1 MAIGVAGSHCA
12 QAQTINLPSIGNS
25 IGNLL
30 NKAKAS
36 GTPSSTP
43 PPSNPATAAPPNSL
57 ANPGDPSAAPAAPAG
72 ANALGV
78 SAAASP
84 PVMSTH
90 VGPVPADLQPLA
102 DQMADELSVLKQL
115 RPKQIGFKDFRLG
128 RSMVAEG
135 KPAGTGQCARKPD
148 FSAGANKGV
157 PPETLDYLRG
167 RWTPVF
173 VDNITCSA
181 STTVLEKPATVMF
194 DVRGPEQ
201 TIVDIVLT
209 VARQD
214 LSTISDLLSKSLG
227 APKDSSLT
235 LTKDQVRAEIEKN
248 VLKVCD
254 DSRPNVRDR
263 TELTDQQYAMCRGQV
278 PGRVELAMV
287 NVPLE
292 GVITTAR
299 TWSTDGVVV
308 SYTSVNTQPQ
318 ANIAFYRSA
327 GIELN
332 NKATAEIKK
341 EIQQRESLAKT
352 NEEAKKAK
360 DF

>member
-1 MAIGVAGSHCA
+1 
-12 QAQTINLPSIGNS
+12 
-25 IGNLL
+25 
-30 NKAKAS
+30 
-36 GTPSSTP
+36 
-43 PPSNPATAAPPNSL
+43 
-57 ANPGDPSAAPAAPAG
+57 
-72 ANALGV
+72 
-78 SAAASP
+78 
-84 PVMSTH
+84 
-90 VGPVPADLQPLA
+90 
-102 DQMADELSVLKQL
+102 
-115 RPKQIGFKDFRLG
+115 
-128 RSMVAEG
+128 MVAEG